1 MLSNHHLNEFM
12 DLLTGRLMDG
22 SEGDDDSENMVAMYL
37 KKKAKKFVRQ
47 QEKELEREA
56 TEAQTVVSLNQV

>member
-37 KKKAKKFVRQ
+37 KKKAKKFVIQ

>member
-47 QEKELEREA
+47 QERELEREA
-56 TEAQTVVSLNQV
+56 TEAESVVSLNQV

>member
-12 DLLTGRLMDG
+12 DLLTGRLTDG
-22 SEGDDDSENMVAMYL
+22 SEGDDNSENMVAMYL

>member
-1 MLSNHHLNEFM
+1 MLSNHHLSEFM

-22 SEGDDDSENMVAMYL
+22 SEGDDNSENMVAMYL

-47 QEKELEREA
+47 QERELEREA
-56 TEAQTVVSLNQV
+56 TEAESVVSLNQV

>member
-22 SEGDDDSENMVAMYL
+22 SEGDDDSENKVAMYL
-37 KKKAKKFVRQ
+37 KKKAKKDVRQ
-47 QEKELEREA
+47 QERELEREER
-56 TEAQTVVSLNQV
+56 EAESFVSLNQV

>member
-1 MLSNHHLNEFM
+1 MLSNHHLNEFI

-22 SEGDDDSENMVAMYL
+22 SEGDDDSENRVAMFL

-47 QEKELEREA
+47 QEKLIEKEA
-56 TEAQTVVSLNQV
+56 TEAQSVVSLNQV

>member
-22 SEGDDDSENMVAMYL
+22 SEGDDNSENMVAMYL

>member
-1 MLSNHHLNEFM
+1 MLSNHHLNEFI

-22 SEGDDDSENMVAMYL
+22 SEGDDDSENRVAMFL

-47 QEKELEREA
+47 QEKEIEREA
-56 TEAQTVVSLNQV
+56 TEAQSVVSLNQV

>member
-22 SEGDDDSENMVAMYL
+22 SEGDDNSENMVAMYL
-37 KKKAKKFVRQ
+37 KKKAKKFVRK
-47 QEKELEREA
+47 QERELEREA
-56 TEAQTVVSLNQV
+56 TEAESVVSLNQV

>member
-22 SEGDDDSENMVAMYL
+22 SEGDDNSENMVAMYL

-47 QEKELEREA
+47 QERELEREA
-56 TEAQTVVSLNQV
+56 TEAESVVSLNQV

>member
-12 DLLTGRLMDG
+12 DLLTGRLLDG
-22 SEGDDDSENMVAMYL
+22 SEGDDNSENMVAMYL

-47 QEKELEREA
+47 QERELEREA
-56 TEAQTVVSLNQV
+56 TEAESVVSLNQV

>member
-22 SEGDDDSENMVAMYL
+22 SEGDDDSENKVAMYL
-37 KKKAKKFVRQ
+37 KKKANKFVRH
-47 QEKELEREA
+47 QERELEREA
-56 TEAQTVVSLNQV
+56 REAESVVSLNQV

>member
-22 SEGDDDSENMVAMYL
+22 SEGDDDSENKVAMYL
-37 KKKAKKFVRQ
+37 KKKANKFVR
-47 QEKELEREA
+47 
-56 TEAQTVVSLNQV
+56 

>member
-1 MLSNHHLNEFM
+1 MLSNHHLNEFI

-22 SEGDDDSENMVAMYL
+22 SEGDDDSENRVAMFL

-47 QEKELEREA
+47 QEKEIEKEA
-56 TEAQTVVSLNQV
+56 TEAQSVVSLNQV

>member
-37 KKKAKKFVRQ
+37 KKKAKQFVRQ

>member
-22 SEGDDDSENMVAMYL
+22 SEGDDNSENMVAMYL
-37 KKKAKKFVRQ
+37 KKKATKFVRQ
-47 QEKELEREA
+47 QERELERKA
-56 TEAQTVVSLNQV
+56 TEAESVVSLNQV